1 MMMSKRALLGAV
13 SAIALLGSTAL
24 AQADVIKIGVL
35 APVTGAAA
43 ADGNEMVNGAKL
55 AVDEINKA
63 GGVGGNTFEVVVG
76 DVGDMN
82 PDKVATAAERLLG
95 DSEVGVVVTNYA
107 SNTNFEIEMMAE
119 QDMVYMIAA
128 NSQQTKDI
136 IAPDAEKFST
146 VWSLTPSYDAYN
158 TGIVPV
164 VDNLVKDGKVKL
176 PNKKVAIISSDNPYS
191 KGIAQGMTKAFTED
205 GWEITQN
212 DLVPFGEISDW
223 RAFLSKVRQD
233 PPALLINTDYLSGN
247 AATFMTQF
255 MENPTNSL
263 VFIQYAPSVP
273 EFLNLTKDKST
284 GVVYNM
290 LGGLL
295 LTDKY
300 PRAAEVVNK
309 YKAAYNTEPGGA
321 GSMVYEQVLIY
332 KDALGKVGDYT
343 KRKQI
348 GVEIGKTSKDTA
360 IGHVQFDPKTHLSVQ
375 SDDGVPLLFY
385 QIRNGERVL
394 FNPSKYG
401 TGEFVQ
407 PAWMK

>member
-1 MMMSKRALLGAV
+1 MTLLG
-13 SAIALLGSTAL
+13 ALLGSTAF
-24 AQADVIKIGVL
+24 AFADVIKVGVL

-43 ADGNEMVNGAKL
+43 ADGTEMVNGAKL
-55 AVDEINKA
+55 AVEELNKA
-63 GGVGGNTFEVVVG
+63 GGVGGHTFEVVVA

-95 DSEVGVVVTNYA
+95 DRTVGVVVTNYA

-128 NSQQTKDI
+128 NSQQTKEI
-136 IAPDAEKFST
+136 IAPDPDSFPT
-146 VWSLTPSYDAYN
+146 VWSLTPAYDAYN

-164 VDNLVKDGKVKL
+164 IDALVKDGTLKL
-176 PNKKVAIISSDNPYS
+176 PNKKVAIVSSDNPYS
-191 KGIAQGMTKAFTED
+191 KGIAEGMTGAFTAA

-223 RAFLSKVRQD
+223 RGFLSKVRQD

-273 EFLNLTKDKST
+273 EFLDLTKDKST

-295 LTDKY
+295 LTPKY
-300 PRAAEVVNK
+300 PRAAEVVEK
-309 YKAAYNTEPGGA
+309 YKAMFNAEPGGA
-321 GSMVYEQVLIY
+321 GSMVYEQVMIY
-332 KDALGKVGDYT
+332 KDALEKVGDYT
-343 KRKQI
+343 KRKEI
-348 GVEIGKTSKDTA
+348 GLEIGKTSKDTA
-360 IGHVQFDPKTHLSVQ
+360 IGHVTFDPATHLAVQ
-375 SDDGVPLLFY
+375 SDDGVPLLLY

-394 FNPSKYG
+394 FYPPKYG
-401 TGEFVQ
+401 TGALTQ